1 MSFPQQ
7 LMDGFAAT
15 WCPGRRSG
23 LQWNCAGKARRSWK
37 LVRLAYGNCFCTW
50 FARRIHVRLEMLAR
64 NPRQFHLSLDIVYSA
79 RPAGNAQPGPQG
91 AERMVAFRPERIP
104 TQSVADVAAGE
115 YYGSQCTVA
124 KRFSFRGVSRRN
136 CPGERNR

>member
-1 MSFPQQ
+1 MSFLQQ

-37 LVRLAYGNCFCTW
+37 LVRSACGNCFCTW

-64 NPRQFHLSLDIVYSA
+64 NPDRKSTRLNSSHGYISYAVFCLKKKKNCRGHLTV
-79 RPAGNAQPGPQG
+79 
-91 AERMVAFRPERIP
+91 PETADP
-104 TQSVADVAAGE
+104 TLEQASN
-115 YYGSQCTVA
+115 YT
-124 KRFSFRGVSRRN
+124 
-136 CPGERNR
+136 